1 MNNYQQPSAMPT
13 RQRQPQGQSA
23 QAMPMS
29 REQQIQQMVL
39 SGVITPEQAALM
51 LQKEAAPMAAQPR
64 APMPTRRKPLS
75 PSVFPS
81 IGGISSA

>member
-13 RQRQPQGQSA
+13 RQRQPQGQA

-39 SGVITPEQAALM
+39 SGAITPEQAALM
-51 LQKEAAPMAAQPR
+51 LQKEAAPMVAQPR
-64 APMPTRRKPLS
+64 APMPTRRKALS

>member
-1 MNNYQQPSAMPT
+1 MNNYPSAMPT
-13 RQRQPQGQSA
+13 RQRQPQGQQA
-23 QAMPMS
+23 QAMPMT

-51 LQKEAAPMAAQPR
+51 LQREAAPAVAQTR
-64 APMPTRRKPLS
+64 TPMPTRRKPLT

>member
-13 RQRQPQGQSA
+13 RQRQSQGQA
-23 QAMPMS
+23 QAIPMT

-64 APMPTRRKPLS
+64 AMPTRRKPLS

-81 IGGISSA
+81 IGGIS